1 MPLIFLA
8 GFLVFPNISLANNF
22 DDITLREIGKHLE
35 LPGNKVQDLL
45 HSLINIFHSEWI
57 DLLGSGYVTAEKMA
71 VPSIMKKAV
80 QVQALNHL
88 LTDAPIE
95 TTWTIVKNATKIARV
110 ILIQDP
116 SGVLNELEKESVKKA
131 IGYGMSVLLE
141 NEIRMSPGAIEFE
154 YKLREGG
161 KGKVLIQYLMIY
173 KPFDNKN
180 GEMIIRFY
188 STESLK
194 PPKNESSI
202 GSKLG
207 TYTELERNLPPFIV
221 DIRGTVEDYKWIGNP
236 SIDIDFPPEVPDLGI
251 KPLSWWEKYLLK
263 PIESTIKDVEIVI
276 TKVTGTSFGL
286 TDIWGEIK
294 SFISQITSFSPAA
307 LIETGNRE
315 TNEIW
320 HLGTANILDILS
332 PRTEELF
339 LEESIK
345 MENTEDR
352 LPTELPTETKSEI
365 SLEELQEMLDDIA
378 ESIDI
383 LTQKFAELIEAKE
396 QETEEEIEDE
406 EILDEDSDE
415 KWDDVCFGNINI
427 NTASKEELQKI
438 AGVGPVL
445 AQRIINNRPFYSIY
459 DLIKVSGIGE
469 ITLQKIINQGCAYV
483 ENDRGPT
490 AVVGSSSSSPS
501 PQITLNYSAENP
513 VNKEIE
519 TELSVFNLKNA
530 VYDMKIS
537 IEKDGV
543 LSEIYDEKQDK
554 WQSSQYYLKE
564 FFSGISFSGN
574 FKLKIKDSENSF
586 KGEADILAKVRE
598 TGKSSYL
605 EFRGKINIT
614 EPEQATS
621 TPVAGLKVLINEIQI
636 DGIEGP
642 GGAKDDWVEL
652 YNPNNQDIPLSG
664 WSIQRHT
671 YNGGILE
678 KKNFESGHVI
688 PAQGYFLIVRNEAN
702 DNLKIIADMTCSA
715 LQLSSSSTVYLVNN
729 NEAIKDGD
737 DSNIV
742 DKVGI
747 GDSSFFP
754 EGNPAPNP
762 PEAKS
767 IERKELGLDTDDNFQ
782 DFAIN
787 ENPSP
792 TNSKGEAGPTF
803 LTNYQII
810 EDTTFTLQ
818 GSPYIVQ
825 GMLIISESETLTV
838 EPGITLKFKE
848 NSGIEVNGTL
858 KASGQE
864 NKKIVFTSFNKSN
877 YWRGIYFSALSSDS
891 ELNWTEISYAW
902 GSEWQGYPAILIED
916 TSIILQNSTITNYT
930 NRGLKLINSSSIIEK
945 VNFLG
950 GGVDVSID
958 GITIERGSPT
968 IKNCSINNNKQ
979 GIFVEV
985 LDEGDLPTI
994 EGNNFKGNERPV
1006 YASVSN
1012 IVFRDNQGENNQIN
1026 GILLF
1031 GYISQNLN
1039 WHKNGLPYIIGNP
1052 ISGSALTVNVG
1063 TVLTVEPGV
1072 RVELGNSSS
1081 LEVNGTVISQ
1091 GTISE
1096 PIIFTAYPGGIIY
1109 GNQAPW
1115 RRIYF
1120 SASSTNSKL
1129 ENTIVSQGGYYSA
1142 YHQGSIWV
1150 KESVVEFEN
1159 LSCIDNPNA
1168 ICLHLE
1174 NSSSTVKNSRFEGNK
1189 IGLKIQGSAIP
1200 ILENNQFTNNT
1211 ECDIY
1216 WPGGG
1221 DNCQK
1226 IATSSPSLTVEC
1238 GCCPY

>member
-1 MPLIFLA
+1 MKNYLGKRRFFYISTLICLT
-8 GFLVFPNISLANNF
+8 GFLILPNISSAIDF
-22 DDITLREIGKHLE
+22 DDITLREIGKYLE

-45 HSLINIFHSEWI
+45 RSLINIFHSEWI
-57 DLLGSGYVTAEKMA
+57 DLVSSGHLTAEQMA
-71 VPSIMKKAV
+71 VPSIMKKVV

-95 TTWTIVKNATKIARV
+95 TTWTIIKNATKIARIFLV
-110 ILIQDP
+110 KDFSGIL
-116 SGVLNELEKESVKKA
+116 SELEKESVKKA
-131 IGYGMSVLLE
+131 IGYGMSILLE

-154 YKLREGG
+154 YKSREGG
-161 KGKVLIQYLMIY
+161 KEKVLIQYLMIY
-173 KPFDNKN
+173 KPFDNKS
-180 GEMIIRFY
+180 GEMVVRFY
-188 STESLK
+188 SVELLK
-194 PPKNESSI
+194 PPKNEMSYGGMWGI
-202 GSKLG
+202 
-207 TYTELERNLPPFIV
+207 YTELEHDLPPFIV
-221 DIRGTVEDYKWIGNP
+221 DIRGTVEDYKWVGNP

-263 PIESTIKDVEIVI
+263 PIENTIKDVEIII
-276 TKVTGTSFGL
+276 TKVTGSSFGL

-294 SFISQITSFSPAA
+294 SFISKITSFSPAA
-307 LIETGNRE
+307 IVETKMD
-315 TNEIW
+315 
-320 HLGTANILDILS
+320 NILNIL
-332 PRTEELF
+332 PPKTEELS
-339 LEESIK
+339 LEELIK
-345 MENTEDR
+345 MENTGDR
-352 LPTELPTETKSEI
+352 PSAELPTETKSEI

-383 LTQKFAELIEAKE
+383 LAQKFAELIEAKK

-427 NTASKEELQKI
+427 NIASKEELQKI

-469 ITLQKIINQGCAYV
+469 ITLQKIINQSCAYV

-490 AVVGSSSSSPS
+490 AVAGLSFSSPS

-519 TELSVFNLKNA
+519 AKLSVFNLKNA
-530 VYDMKIS
+530 AYDVKIS
-537 IEKDGV
+537 IEKEGV
-543 LSEIYDEKQDK
+543 LSEIYDEKQGK

-564 FFSGISFSGN
+564 LFSGTSFSGN
-574 FKLKIKDSENSF
+574 FKLKIKNSENNF
-586 KGEADILAKVRE
+586 RGKADILTRIRE

-621 TPVAGLKVLINEIQI
+621 TPAAGLKVFINEIQI
-636 DGIEGP
+636 DSIEGT
-642 GGAKDDWVEL
+642 GGTKDDWVEL
-652 YNPNNQDIPLSG
+652 YNPNNKDVSLAG

-729 NEAIKDGD
+729 NEVIKDGD
-737 DSNIV
+737 DPNIV
-742 DKVGI
+742 DKVGF
-747 GDSSFFP
+747 GEAFSS

-803 LTNYQII
+803 LINYQII

-864 NKKIVFTSFNKSN
+864 NKKIVFTSFNESN

-916 TSIILQNSTITNYT
+916 TSIILQNSIIKKYYL
-930 NRGLKLINSSSIIEK
+930 RGIKLVNSTS
-945 VNFLG
+945 
-950 GGVDVSID
+950 
-958 GITIERGSPT
+958 TIENVDILGPGMDQEGMNIIGIDIEGGSPNILNCRL
-968 IKNCSINNNKQ
+968 IKENEY
-979 GIFVEV
+979 GIYIQTT
-985 LDEGDLPTI
+985 GIPII
-994 EGNNFKGNERPV
+994 EGNNFEENRYPIWS
-1006 YASVSN
+1006 ANSSVTLK
-1012 IVFRDNQGENNQIN
+1012 NNK
-1026 GILLF
+1026 
-1031 GYISQNLN
+1031 SQNSSNLYN
-1039 WHKNGLPYIIGNP
+1039 GMVFSGQIPQNTAWYKNDLPYVIGRPTTGWTVYVNP
-1052 ISGSALTVNVG
+1052 EVTLSI
-1063 TVLTVEPGV
+1063 EPGV
-1072 RVELGNSSS
+1072 RVEFGSSS
-1081 LEVNGTVISQ
+1081 DLTVYGTLLAGVASQ
-1091 GTISE
+1091 E
-1096 PIIFTAYPGGIIY
+1096 PVIFTGYAD
-1109 GNQAPW
+1109 QAVW
-1115 RRIYF
+1115 KRIYF
-1120 SASSTNSKL
+1120 TASSNNSVL
-1129 ENTIVSQGGYYSA
+1129 ENVSISWGGGSSVRGQIYVEGSSIDFLNSTSRNSATAGIYLENSTSTIQNSYFGNNDIGIRIE
-1142 YHQGSIWV
+1142 GT
-1150 KESVVEFEN
+1150 EN
-1159 LSCIDNPNA
+1159 LSQLLNN
-1168 ICLHLE
+1168 
-1174 NSSSTVKNSRFEGNK
+1174 TF
-1189 IGLKIQGSAIP
+1189 
-1200 ILENNQFTNNT
+1200 ENNIK
-1211 ECDIY
+1211 CDIY
-1216 WPGGG
+1216 WPSGGEK
-1221 DNCQK
+1221 CQAM
-1226 IATSSPSLTVEC
+1226 ATSSPSLTIEC
-1238 GCCPY
+1238 RCCPF